1 MVNFSNRSEKESEML
16 TISNSF
22 NKFWWILPYFFALIS
37 EASAQLPKLSDSELQ
52 WLGEQIFNN
61 ECASQFECLTS
72 WNPGERFPS
81 LGIGHFIWYQ
91 QKQIEPFEETFP
103 ELLALFNERG
113 IVLPDWLSGGR
124 NANAPW
130 NSRKQFNAQL
140 QSSPMRELRQIL
152 ATTKPVQVEF
162 ISRRLYQS
170 INEIIK
176 QFPTGRQQIIKDKVI
191 NLANSQTPYGLYA
204 LIDYLNFK
212 GTGLNS
218 RERYLKKGWGLLQV
232 LEEMQH
238 SNPTLENF
246 VAAAGYVLER
256 RVTNAPPEREEQ
268 RWLPGWKNRLQT
280 YLPVQRTE

>member
-1 MVNFSNRSEKESEML
+1 ML

-140 QSSPMRELRQIL
+140 QSSQMRELRQIL

-176 QFPTGRQQIIKDKVI
+176 QFPTGRQQIIRDKVI

-232 LEEMQH
+232 LQEMQH

-256 RVTNAPPEREEQ
+256 RVTNAPPQREEQ